1 MKNLKALFVLLIL
14 LSTKLAICQT
24 LQNLTLP
31 VSAAGKSLYSV
42 SSQGSNLYIA
52 GDGCILKS
60 ANNGSTWSV
69 IYSDNTKLFFDVKFP
84 NAQVGYAVGWAK
96 SENALNKTAL
106 LYKTDDG
113 GITWSNIFQSTRK
126 AQASTKFTEGQMRNG
141 AIDCLDESRLI
152 WSVGSGQ
159 YYSVTGGRG
168 NHVVLGGTQSYTALL
183 PNINK
188 AFWGSSGILE
198 STKGGVTAGMSGYQ
212 AYDYYDFDLL
222 TPDIFYA
229 STNTNEIYKIQVN
242 QTNTSSY
249 KIVNGAGI
257 NSRFFGVD
265 FIDLNI
271 GYVVGDSGKIF
282 ETINGGNSW
291 SKITNTNSNQLND
304 IHFYSASDAIIIG
317 NNGTLLKLSNN
328 IVNPNAI
335 LFNPKPIYNESSSE
349 WLPVV
354 NGVTN
359 DLYEVEINFSS
370 VYIAGD
376 GIILK
381 STNLG
386 ASFNTVYSNSN
397 YKFRDITFT
406 SANNGWVIAYNI
418 SQSRVDVLKTI
429 DGGANWTLQ
438 TSITGTSAGIV
449 TGLCIEALN
458 SNFVLASVAVGV
470 NTNKKYTTNGGV
482 TWQSIGGN
490 FTSAAISDFIFFGN
504 NYNANGEQGYGAQIV
519 GGGTYLSTNITT
531 GAANTIA
538 GCYTLTYPNAVKNY
552 GTNSISSASNHMCL
566 ARDMDWNNQ
575 TFILEGWFERTKV
588 ANPVSA
594 SDWACYPT
602 YTAVNFYGVKMISN
616 SEIWLVGEKGTI
628 ITTKNGGMISQSSA
642 PNPQKEWY
650 GHNTNSY
657 NNLFDIENIN
667 DSIYIVVGSNG
678 TVLRTVNANSESL
691 VSSALISTNS
701 VTSIT
706 ASGTICGGLI
716 SGDGGSNIISR
727 GVCWS
732 TSANPTTSNTI
743 TTDGSG
749 TGSFISTVTNLQSN
763 TTYYLRAYAINS
775 TGTFYGNQVTFKTN
789 LAITLPVITTSAV
802 ASITSNSAI
811 SGGFVSS
818 NGGSNV
824 TSRGICWST
833 SANPTTTNSKT
844 IDGLDTGT
852 FISNITSLQPN
863 TTYYVRAYAT
873 NSVGTAY
880 GNQVTFTTSQVI
892 TLPILTTS
900 TVTSITSNSA
910 ISGGFVSSNGG
921 SNVTSSGICWSTSAN
936 PTTSNSKT
944 TDGSGTGSFISTIIN
959 LQSNTT
965 YYVRAYATNA
975 IGTAYGNEIS
985 FTTTGLN
992 PGCVNTVIWP
1002 TAAVTVPQS
1011 VGQTIEI
1018 TPGNGELDCN
1028 FAGEYSRTQ
1037 GWKDGLKYTIYS
1049 TRATDFIT
1057 ITDDN
1062 NVVIKSGVQPLEFTN
1077 AGTSVKR
1084 IHVNLNSSCATE
1096 DACRDISIKL
1106 NASTGLSNYTL
1117 LNDVQ
1122 LFPNPTYGLLYY
1134 RGEVHAGDII
1144 EIYYSNCLGQRRPV
1158 TYSITNLNTLE
1169 LKLPDD
1175 AFGLINIEIK
1185 INMLSNT
1192 QKVLIIK

>member
-1 MKNLKALFVLLIL
+1 MF
-14 LSTKLAICQT
+14 
-24 LQNLTLP
+24 
-31 VSAAGKSLYSV
+31 
-42 SSQGSNLYIA
+42 
-52 GDGCILKS
+52 
-60 ANNGSTWSV
+60 
-69 IYSDNTKLFFDVKFP
+69 
-84 NAQVGYAVGWAK
+84 
-96 SENALNKTAL
+96 
-106 LYKTDDG
+106 
-113 GITWSNIFQSTRK
+113 
-126 AQASTKFTEGQMRNG
+126 
-141 AIDCLDESRLI
+141 
-152 WSVGSGQ
+152 
-159 YYSVTGGRG
+159 
-168 NHVVLGGTQSYTALL
+168 H
-183 PNINK
+183 
-188 AFWGSSGILE
+188 
-198 STKGGVTAGMSGYQ
+198 
-212 AYDYYDFDLL
+212 
-222 TPDIFYA
+222 
-229 STNTNEIYKIQVN
+229 
-242 QTNTSSY
+242 
-249 KIVNGAGI
+249 
-257 NSRFFGVD
+257 
-265 FIDLNI
+265 
-271 GYVVGDSGKIF
+271 
-282 ETINGGNSW
+282 
-291 SKITNTNSNQLND
+291 
-304 IHFYSASDAIIIG
+304 
-317 NNGTLLKLSNN
+317 
-328 IVNPNAI
+328 
-335 LFNPKPIYNESSSE
+335 
-349 WLPVV
+349 
-354 NGVTN
+354 
-359 DLYEVEINFSS
+359 
-370 VYIAGD
+370 
-376 GIILK
+376 
-381 STNLG
+381 
-386 ASFNTVYSNSN
+386 
-397 YKFRDITFT
+397 
-406 SANNGWVIAYNI
+406 
-418 SQSRVDVLKTI
+418 
-429 DGGANWTLQ
+429 
-438 TSITGTSAGIV
+438 
-449 TGLCIEALN
+449 
-458 SNFVLASVAVGV
+458 
-470 NTNKKYTTNGGV
+470 
-482 TWQSIGGN
+482 
-490 FTSAAISDFIFFGN
+490 
-504 NYNANGEQGYGAQIV
+504 
-519 GGGTYLSTNITT
+519 
-531 GAANTIA
+531 
-538 GCYTLTYPNAVKNY
+538 
-552 GTNSISSASNHMCL
+552 
-566 ARDMDWNNQ
+566 
-575 TFILEGWFERTKV
+575 
-588 ANPVSA
+588 
-594 SDWACYPT
+594 
-602 YTAVNFYGVKMISN
+602 
-616 SEIWLVGEKGTI
+616 
-628 ITTKNGGMISQSSA
+628 
-642 PNPQKEWY
+642 
-650 GHNTNSY
+650 
-657 NNLFDIENIN
+657 LFDIENIN

-706 ASGTICGGLI
+706 TSGTICGGLI

-789 LAITLPVITTSAV
+789 LAITLPVLTTSTV
-802 ASITSNSAI
+802 TSITSSSAI

-921 SNVTSSGICWSTSAN
+921 SNVTSRGICWSTSAN

-1011 VGQTIEI
+1011 AGQTIEI
-1018 TPGNGELDCN
+1018 TPGDGELDCN
-1028 FAGEYSRTQ
+1028 FAGEYSRAQ

-1062 NVVIKSGVQPLEFTN
+1062 NVVIKSGVQPLDFTN

-1096 DACRDISIKL
+1096 DVCRDISIKL
-1106 NASTGLSNYTL
+1106 NTSTGLSNYTL

-1122 LFPNPTYGLLYY
+1122 LFPNPNQGSMF
-1134 RGEVHAGDII
+1134 I
-1144 EIYYSNCLGQRRPV
+1144 ESVGINFKTEKFDLKLFNMLGQEV
-1158 TYSITNLNTLE
+1158 QMSFE
-1169 LKLPDD
+1169 
-1175 AFGLINIEIK
+1175 LINESKIKLTALNVNDGLFWMKLFIGDKEIRK
-1185 INMLSNT
+1185 TVQIS
-1192 QKVLIIK
+1192 K